1 MDCMALDCDGVLHY
15 SVRNQLLSGCVDI
28 KAPSPNTASEFQNVK
43 ISNPGSPSLLLLN
56 PPITPKKPHV
66 GGILG

>member
-1 MDCMALDCDGVLHY
+1 MDCMALDCNGLLHY

-28 KAPSPNTASEFQNVK
+28 KAPSSEFQNVK